1 MKRRFGQFGVFAY
14 GVVALSLGITATDAA
29 SQSIRAERVTD
40 SPRLDGRLT
49 EAVWRPEPAV
59 TNLTQREPD
68 EGAPAVENTEVR
80 FAYDDDAL
88 YVGARMFSR
97 DPAAI
102 RALITRRDRE
112 GSSEQIVVSLDTYR
126 DRRTAYTF
134 SVTPAASASTIT
146 TRPTRRATAISTGIP
161 CGRPRRISI
170 RSARAGPTRW
180 SRRSAA
186 SGRHG

>member
-1 MKRRFGQFGVFAY
+1 MRRR
-14 GVVALSLGITATDAA
+14 S
-29 SQSIRAERVTD
+29 
-40 SPRLDGRLT
+40 
-49 EAVWRPEPAV
+49 
-59 TNLTQREPD
+59 
-68 EGAPAVENTEVR
+68 NTEVR

-134 SVTPAASASTIT
+134 SVTPAGVRIDYYH
-146 TRPTRRATAISTGIP
+146 ATDSETDRDFDWNPVWEAATNIDSLG
-161 CGRPRRISI
+161 
-170 RSARAGPTRW
+170 
-180 SRRSAA
+180 SRRSHAVVSTFSCFRPA
-186 SGRHG
+186 RVRE